1 MPVLAESEPA
11 RLPVGTLVADELLVV
26 ESDDTSMPALLPL
39 LCADTSRTVERPTLP
54 RAFGPRHSN
63 TGSIQLI
70 VRPLFLSRPLG
81 DIDSLPCLSNV
92 HFEHFARDGVPHHR
106 CTISA
111 ALETHRNAKYEHA
124 T

>member
-70 VRPLFLSRPLG
+70 VRPLPASWRYRLAP
-81 DIDSLPCLSNV
+81 
-92 HFEHFARDGVPHHR
+92 VPIKCSFR
-106 CTISA
+106 TFCA
-111 ALETHRNAKYEHA
+111 
-124 T
+124 